1 MVSFPLVKLFQ
12 DENSEKC
19 CVFQL
24 KEGWLP
30 LFGESI
36 KITLAKG
43 AGFDEAI
50 AILNPQRGLSSSW
63 CMHKIYEAGWQ

>member
-1 MVSFPLVKLFQ
+1 MTFRLMSEIFKPIHGKFSLSKLFQ
-12 DENSEKC
+12 DKNSEKS

-24 KEGWLP
+24 KQGWLQ

-43 AGFDEAI
+43 TGFDEAI
-50 AILNPQRGLSSSW
+50 AILNP
-63 CMHKIYEAGWQ
+63 EV